1 MVDTKRLTWPIRRRG
16 DFLRI
21 LSYIILA
28 TALIFVI
35 DAITPLG
42 VVIWV
47 LYLIPLFLTMYL
59 SWKYA
64 PVLMTGV
71 FILLMAVSL
80 FLSPGDIPFGYALI
94 DRVFFALILVIA
106 SFFIK
111 DYVASV
117 EEIAANEERY
127 RSLVEWLPE
136 GVVVCREGR
145 IAYVNPAGR
154 RLLGLGD
161 ETDDEK
167 EITGMVEPEKRA
179 LFLERLGQAAR
190 GARLDLDAIRLVLS
204 NGNTVTVAMSLGS
217 VLWDNGI
224 AVQIMMRAV

>member
-1 MVDTKRLTWPIRRRG
+1 MVDTKRLTWPVQRRG

-21 LSYIILA
+21 VSYIILA
-28 TALIFVI
+28 TALIFVV

-42 VVIWV
+42 VVVWV

-80 FLSPGDIPFGYALI
+80 FLSPSDIPFGYALI

-154 RLLGLGD
+154 RLLDMGD
-161 ETDDEK
+161 ETGEK
-167 EITGMVEPEKRA
+167 EIAGMVEPEKRA
-179 LFLERLGQAAR
+179 LFLERLGQAAQ
-190 GARLDLDAIRLVLS
+190 GARLDLDRIGLILP
-204 NGNTVTVAMSLGS
+204 GGHTMTVAMSLGS
-217 VLWDNGI
+217 VLWDNGT
-224 AVQIMMRAV
+224 AVQIVMRAV